1 MEYMLSTVQDN
12 SCNNFE
18 AYKQGVLVSLCLV
31 EDNLMPILCAVNTD
45 FTELEDQPGHLA
57 LVDNPIQSTKT
68 CMAWDTA
75 SFQSRLL
82 YQVRILNSLLH
93 YKVCLLGNV
102 STCQGIICTQRHART
117 ETRSF
122 GESD

>member
-45 FTELEDQPGHLA
+45 FTELEDE
-57 LVDNPIQSTKT
+57 PIQSTKT

-75 SFQSRLL
+75 SCQPMLL
-82 YQVRILNSLLH
+82 YEVRILNSLLH
-93 YKVCLLGNV
+93 FKVCLLGNV